1 MVSKSSGESET
12 FARSGIGEI
21 KDGVTVQAPPP
32 SFISASGFAGV
43 LLPRRTSPSVAVR
56 GQTTYD
62 TAQFAVATA
71 STALN
76 FPARYDAIAES
87 AHVVNYRGED
97 DGDDDNGG
105 GDGGN
110 FYTDK
115 SEY

>member
-12 FARSGIGEI
+12 FAGSGIGEI

-32 SFISASGFAGV
+32 PFISASGFAGV
-43 LLPRRTSPSVAVR
+43 LLPRRTSPGVAVR

-71 STALN
+71 SALN

-87 AHVVNYRGED
+87 AHVINYPD
-97 DGDDDNGG
+97 DGS
-105 GDGGN
+105 GDN